1 MICPCCSEKAFSEC
15 CEPFI
20 LEERLPQIPEEL
32 MRSRYTAYTLAD
44 VEYLIKTTHP
54 KMRKYYSAKS
64 MKAWA
69 ENSKWLKLEVLSA
82 SGVNVHFK
90 AYFEEAGKLQVHEE
104 FSTFKQENGRWYF
117 VEGTSAPPAR
127 QAESK

>member
-1 MICPCCSEKAFSEC
+1 MSCPCCSEKPFSEC

-20 LEERLPQIPEEL
+20 SGEQLPQTPEEL
-32 MRSRYTAYTLAD
+32 MRSRYTAYTLID

-64 MKAWA
+64 IKAWA
-69 ENSKWLKLEVLSA
+69 QNCKWLKLEVLSA

-90 AYFEEAGKLQVHEE
+90 AYYEEDGELDVHEE
-104 FSTFKQENGRWYF
+104 FSTFKQEKGIWYF
-117 VEGTSAPPAR
+117 VEGASAPPA
-127 QAESK
+127 